1 MVISILGA
9 GFLQS
14 TARPIIAFLWQGQF
28 SGSVDILKVHA
39 WAFIPFCL
47 GVARTQ
53 YLTAESKLWANL
65 PSVLLAL
72 LVNIV
77 LNFLWI
83 PKWSGE
89 GAAWAT
95 LVSYT
100 VAWVVTSFMLPGV
113 RPVAVL
119 KLRSLVQLPR
129 LVAEVVRRVQAKTAP
144 APIEP
149 PLSPPS

>member
-1 MVISILGA
+1 M
-9 GFLQS
+9 
-14 TARPIIAFLWQGQF
+14 
-28 SGSVDILKVHA
+28 HA

-129 LVAEVVRRVQAKTAP
+129 LVAEVIRRVQPKTAP

-149 PLSPPS
+149 PLSPPT